1 MKLINLED
9 VYIIR
14 MSIKNKIR
22 IFRHKRSDEI

>member
-14 MSIKNKIR
+14 MSNKIR